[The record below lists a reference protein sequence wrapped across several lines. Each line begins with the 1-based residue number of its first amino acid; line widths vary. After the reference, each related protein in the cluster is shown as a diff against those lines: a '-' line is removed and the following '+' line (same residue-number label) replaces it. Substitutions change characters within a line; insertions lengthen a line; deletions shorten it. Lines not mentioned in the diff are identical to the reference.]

1 MAYERALL
9 DSLRNDRLELRLLPT
24 EQCNFRCTYCYE
36 TFEHKKMPPA
46 VVAGVKALIDRRA
59 ASLSELHLDWFGGE
73 PMLAP
78 GVITDISRHA
88 LAVAAA
94 HGVAFSAGMTTNGY
108 FLDAEG
114 FRDCLANGITDFQ
127 ISFDGDR
134 DAHDRSRVLA
144 SGAGTF
150 ERIWANTLGMKASD
164 ADFRV
169 LLRLHYTRENYRDL
183 AGFARKVH
191 DAFGADRR
199 FRVFFKAVSR
209 LGGPNDASITP
220 IPRKEDDAIRR
231 YLAQASGYGE
241 PVSFEGKVCYA
252 GMANSLVVRSTGRLA
267 KCTVALN
274 HDFNDVGELRED
286 GEIVVDQAKFQ
297 RWIAPVVE
305 QRWSVVACPLEWI
318 LRKPG
323 AGRAAA

>member
-1 MAYERALL
+1 LAYERALL

-36 TFEHKKMPPA
+36 TFEHKKMHPT

-59 ASLSELHLDWFGGE
+59 PSLSELHLDWFGGE

-78 GVITDISRHA
+78 DVITDISRHA
-88 LAVAAA
+88 LAAAAA

-114 FRDCLANGITDFQ
+114 FRRCLADGITDFQ

-134 DAHDRSRVLA
+134 DAHDRSRVLG

-150 ERIWANTLGMKASD
+150 DRIWANTLGMMAVD
-164 ADFRV
+164 AEFGV
-169 LLRLHYTRENYRDL
+169 LLRLHYTRENHREV
-183 AGFARKVH
+183 ARFARKVH
-191 DAFGADRR
+191 DTFGADPR
-199 FRVFFKAVSR
+199 FRVFFKGIIR

-220 IPRKEDDAIRR
+220 ISREEDDEILR
-231 YLAQASGYGE
+231 YLWDESGYGAPAGAAE
-241 PVSFEGKVCYA
+241 KVCYA
-252 GMANSLVVRSTGRLA
+252 AMANSLVVRSTGRLA

-274 HDFNDVGELRED
+274 DDFNDIGELRED
-286 GEIVVDQAKFQ
+286 GGIVVDQAKFQ
-297 RWIAPVVE
+297 RWIAPIVE

-318 LRKPG
+318 LRQP
-323 AGRAAA
+323 RAAKAAA